1 MFADPQVK
9 HLGMATPVKSAK
21 HGELQRRRLA
31 DQHGRPA
38 AQGSAAPT
46 AEAGQ
51 HTDEILGSVGY
62 TKAEIEKLRANG
74 VV

>member
-1 MFADPQVK
+1 M
-9 HLGMATPVKSAK
+9 HLVASPVNMEGIPRKIHSA
-21 HGELQRRRLA
+21 
-31 DQHGRPA
+31 
-38 AQGSAAPT
+38 T

-62 TKAEIEKLRANG
+62 TKAEIEKLRASG